1 MRRLIKT
8 IIGITMRMTT
18 MVMEKLKLKDLLIN
32 SSKKELEHL
41 VENIHPVDV
50 LEVLHELSNEK
61 YLILDKLPDEFIA
74 ELIAEEDEEN
84 QYEILEHFPKKRQ
97 SSILSEISSDELAD
111 MLGYLDEDE
120 SSAIIEKLNE
130 EDQKEVKQ
138 LLSYEPETAGGI
150 MATEFV
156 SIRDH
161 RTVKTTLEYMQKNVE
176 DAEALYYLYIVDKE
190 DHLKGVVSLRDIV
203 TKPFDTPI
211 RDLINP
217 NVISI
222 PYLMDQEEVANIFE
236 KYGFSMMPV
245 VNEENVILGVITV
258 DDIMQIVKEE
268 TTEDIH
274 RLAGV
279 DKEERVDS
287 TVAASIKSRIPWLC
301 VNLLTALLASYVVS
315 RFEGTIAKVV
325 TLATIMPV
333 VTGMGGNAGTQSM
346 TIMIRGIALGEID
359 RKNGFRIFLKEFG
372 VGIIAGGVIGILIA
386 LIGYFIEGNV
396 VFGFVV
402 GTAMLLNMTVAT
414 IAGFIIPCIL
424 KKLKIDPALASS
436 VFVTTVT
443 DIFGFLFFLG
453 LATIF
458 INQLLP

>member
-1 MRRLIKT
+1 
-8 IIGITMRMTT
+8 

>member
-1 MRRLIKT
+1 MRRDNM
-8 IIGITMRMTT
+8 G
-18 MVMEKLKLKDLLIN
+18 MEQLKLKELLIN
-32 SSKKELEHL
+32 SSEKELEHL
-41 VENIHPVDV
+41 VDNIHPVDV
-50 LEVLHELSNEK
+50 VEVLHELSDEK
-61 YLILDKLPDEFIA
+61 YQILDKLPDEFIA
-74 ELIAEEDEEN
+74 ELISEEDEEN
-84 QYEILEHFPKKRQ
+84 QYDILKHFSRKRQ
-97 SSILSEISSDELAD
+97 ISILSEISSDELAD

-130 EDQKEVKQ
+130 EDKEEVKQ
-138 LLSYEPETAGGI
+138 LLSYKPETAGGI

-211 RDLINP
+211 GELINP

-222 PYLMDQEEVANIFE
+222 PYEMDQEEVANIFE

-245 VNEENVILGVITV
+245 VNEENIILGVITV

-268 TTEDIH
+268 TTEDIY
-274 RLAGV
+274 RLGGV

-287 TVAASIKSRIPWLC
+287 TVAESIKSRIPWLC
-301 VNLLTALLASYVVS
+301 VNLLTALLASFVVS

-359 RKNGFRIFLKEFG
+359 KKNAWKIFIKEFG
-372 VGIIAGGVIGILIA
+372 VGIVAGCVIGTLIA
-386 LIGYFIEGNV
+386 LIGFFMERNI
-396 VFGFVV
+396 VFGLVV
-402 GTAMLLNMTVAT
+402 GTAMLLNMMVAT
-414 IAGFIIPCIL
+414 IAGFTIPCIL
-424 KKLKIDPALASS
+424 KKLNIDPALASS

>member
-1 MRRLIKT
+1 
-8 IIGITMRMTT
+8 

-414 IAGFIIPCIL
+414 IAGFIIPCVL